1 MIPLSADSF
10 NALRWKPVDGM
21 ELDSLIQ
28 GLTVVGAEPTDYP
41 LTDAITLY
49 LRAKD
54 GAILALDIGTDPDT
68 STGFYIRKATAEQD
82 IIERSGTQ

>member
-1 MIPLSADSF
+1 MISLSDDSF
-10 NALRWKPVDGM
+10 NALSWKPVDGM

-54 GAILALDIGTDPDT
+54 GAILALDIGTDT

-82 IIERSGTQ
+82 ITE

>member
-1 MIPLSADSF
+1 MIPFTDNTF
-10 NALRWKPVDGM
+10 NALSWKPVDGM

-49 LRAKD
+49 LRD
-54 GAILALDIGTDPDT
+54 RSGAILALDIGTDPET
-68 STGFYIRKATAEQD
+68 ENGFYIRKATAEQD
-82 IIERSGTQ
+82 IIERSGRQ

>member
-54 GAILALDIGTDPDT
+54 GAILALDIGT

-82 IIERSGTQ
+82 ITERSGTQ

>member
-1 MIPLSADSF
+1 MIPFTDNAF
-10 NALRWKPVDGM
+10 NALSWEPVDGM

-28 GLTVVGAEPTDYP
+28 GLEVVGAEPTDYP

-54 GAILALDIGTDPDT
+54 GAILALDIGTDTDT
-68 STGFYIRKATAEQD
+68 ENGFYIRKATAEQD
-82 IIERSGTQ
+82 IKERSGTQ